1 MEEKKDF
8 VADMADKYG
17 KATAF
22 AKNTFRSMLNY
33 VLLTF
38 LILMTAVLSFAQV
51 ALVEGITKNVLIDL
65 CYTLAIN
72 ITSMVVFIPQ
82 GEDNEK
88 RKSQSYF
95 ANLKLWGSKTKIL
108 EDKKLLTQFNKF
120 CREKSLELRQNKIE
134 EFVKLA
140 SLNIEDYE
148 KSIKNLSKRD
158 LKRATTDENVLGYK
172 LSKEQVYY
180 LLKAKGHI
188 KMPKINPSIVLAG
201 SDKAQQYSS
210 LQPHMKQKTKA
221 ISIRMIGIVVWSLL
235 LVSVMLVP
243 TGYTGWLMI
252 FKFIMRIAGVVSST
266 IVGFYTGVNQIR
278 TENNENK
285 EKIFFIDEFLES
297 INLEEGK

>member
-8 VADMADKYG
+8 VADIADKYG
-17 KATAF
+17 KAATY
-22 AKNTFRSMLNY
+22 AKNTLKSMLNY
-33 VLLTF
+33 VLLIF

-51 ALVEGITKNVLIDL
+51 ALVDGITKDVLVDL

-88 RKSQSYF
+88 KKSQSYY
-95 ANLKLWGSKTKIL
+95 ANLKLWGAKTKIL
-108 EDKKLLTQFNKF
+108 EDRKLLTQFNKF

-140 SLNIEDYE
+140 SLNMEDYE

-158 LKRATTDENVLGYK
+158 LKRAITDEKVLGYK

-180 LLKAKGHI
+180 ILKAKGRI
-188 KMPKINPSIVLAG
+188 RIPRINPSIVLAG
-201 SDKAQQYSS
+201 SDKAQQYAS

-221 ISIRMIGIVVWSLL
+221 VSIKMIGIVIWSLL

-243 TGYTGWLMI
+243 TGYTGWLMM

-266 IVGFYTGVNQIR
+266 IVGFYTGINQIK

-285 EKIFFIDEFLES
+285 EKIFFIDEFLET
-297 INLEEGK
+297 IKEREEN

>member
-51 ALVEGITKNVLIDL
+51 VLVEGITKNIIIDL

-95 ANLKLWGSKTKIL
+95 ANLKLWGAKTKIL

-140 SLNIEDYE
+140 SLNMEDYE

-158 LKRATTDENVLGYK
+158 LKRAITDEK

-180 LLKAKGHI
+180 LLKAKGRI
-188 KMPKINPSIVLAG
+188 KIPKINPSIVLAG

-221 ISIRMIGIVVWSLL
+221 VSIRMIGIVVWSLL

-278 TENNENK
+278 AENNENK